1 MRLRHV
7 LFAAASP
14 FCLLAGAA
22 QAETT
27 ISTTVA
33 TPVAT
38 ATAASG
44 ARDDIKIT
52 SAGTVQPT
60 SAGAAV
66 TLNSNNTVTNEG
78 TIKFQNVNDATG
90 ILALGGM
97 TGGVRH
103 AGTITIDESTEIKDA
118 DGDGDMDGPFA
129 TGARRYGIRVTG
141 PGNFHGDVVQSG
153 GSITIEGNDSAGISV
168 ETAID
173 GSVRTAGAI
182 AVTGANTYGVH
193 TTSTVGGDVAIL
205 SATSVQGQGAVAV
218 ATDDNIGGKLVL
230 GNAITATGFRYTTR
244 GADAAVAKLDADD
257 LLIGGPA
264 VRVRGDV
271 FGGVVVDA
279 PPANLDP
286 NNADEDGDGVADAS
300 ETTGAITSIGSAPA
314 ILIGSESR
322 GVRLGFT
329 GTGANAYGLNI
340 KGSAQALGIYDGVS
354 ATAVQLGGLGGN
366 VTVDGGVRV
375 SGAVSATAVK
385 AGAVGLHLG
394 SGASTPKILV
404 DGGSIKAAAT
414 ATDAVDVRAVRIDA
428 GAGVS
433 YLGNS
438 GDISAVITGTKG
450 SATAILDSSGSLGL
464 IENVKTILAGFSS
477 SETSPTITGK
487 AIALDLRA
495 NTAGVTV
502 RQGAN
507 ASTSVTPAIV
517 GDVMFGSGAA
527 RLELLAGTLDGA
539 VAFGS
544 GADALVIDGGAK
556 MTGAL
561 TDAGGGLTVNIA
573 KGRLTA
579 TNAGAINLTSLTLG
593 STGEL
598 VLTADPAAGKAT
610 TLNVAGSA
618 NLATGSKVG
627 LRFASK
633 LSEPTTITLIKAGAL
648 TAGTLDQ
655 SLLGSTPW
663 LYKSELRVDQ
673 ANNSLLADVRRRTAL
688 EAGLN
693 AAEAAAYDAVFANF
707 DRDATVRDAL
717 LGKTDET
724 GFAGLYDQFLPD
736 FTGSLFHTLAA
747 ASDATNRAI
756 DEGDGQLNGDGLRVW
771 TQEIAF
777 LVKRDLDRTTNY
789 DADGFGLAG
798 GIEAPYT
805 GIGTLGLM
813 TSFVNVN
820 VDDAFAS
827 AAESLGGQVYSA
839 GVYWRDTAGGLTANL
854 GLNGGY
860 ATLKS
865 TRVVSDPTAGLNKET
880 KSDWSGLTFAAHA
893 GLSYLL
899 DLGRIYLKPQAT
911 ADYFMLKEDGR
922 TESGG
927 GGAIDLSIDE
937 RSSNQLSAF
946 AGLTLGARF
955 GEESAFVWIP
965 ELTAG
970 WRQATGDGVDVTTAR
985 FVAGGPAFSLAA
997 PDLSGGGPV
1006 VRLAL
1011 RGQGQY
1017 FDFALEGGGEYR
1029 EDYEAYDGRVVVRFL
1044 F

>member
-7 LFAAASP
+7 LLAAASP
-14 FCLLAGAA
+14 LCLMAGAA
-22 QAETT
+22 QAETV

-38 ATAASG
+38 ATAANG
-44 ARDDIKIT
+44 ARDDIKIST
-52 SAGTVQPT
+52 AGTIQPT
-60 SAGAAV
+60 APGAAV
-66 TLNSNNTVTNEG
+66 TLNSDNKVINEG
-78 TIKFQNVNDATG
+78 AIKFQNVSDATG
-90 ILALGGM
+90 ILVIGGT
-97 TGGVRH
+97 TGSVKQ
-103 AGTITIDESTEIKDA
+103 AGTIVIDESTEIKDT
-118 DGDGDMDGPFA
+118 DGDGDLDGPFA
-129 TGARRYGIRVTG
+129 TGAGRYGIRVTG
-141 PGNFHGDVVQSG
+141 PAAFHGDVTQSG
-153 GSITIEGNDSAGISV
+153 GSISIEGADSAGISV

-173 GSVRTAGAI
+173 GSVRTVGAI
-182 AVTGANTYGVH
+182 TVTGDRSYGVH
-193 TTSTVGGDVAIL
+193 TAGTVGGDVAIH
-205 SATSVQGQGAVAV
+205 SAVTVQGAGNVAV
-218 ATDDNIGGKLVL
+218 ATDDNVGGKLVL
-230 GNAITATGFRYTTR
+230 GNAITATGFRYTQR
-244 GADAAVAKLDADD
+244 PADAAVAKLDADD

-271 FGGVVVDA
+271 FGGIVVDA
-279 PPANLDP
+279 PPADLNKDDP
-286 NNADEDGDGVADAS
+286 DEDKDGVPDAQ
-300 ETTGAITSIGSAPA
+300 ETTGAITSLGSAPA
-314 ILIGSESR
+314 ILVGSESR
-322 GVRLGFT
+322 GVRLGVG
-329 GTGANAYGLNI
+329 GTGSNAYGLNI
-340 KGSAQALGIYDGVS
+340 KGSVQGLGVYDGIS

-366 VTVDGGVRV
+366 VVVDGGVRV
-375 SGAVSATAVK
+375 SGTVNAAAAK
-385 AGAVGLHLG
+385 AGAIGLRLG
-394 SGASTPKILV
+394 SGVSTPKILV
-404 DGGSIKAAAT
+404 EGGAIKAAAS
-414 ATDAVDVRAVRIDA
+414 ASDAVDVRAVQIDA

-438 GDISAVITGTKG
+438 GDITAAITGTKG
-450 SATAILDSSGSLGL
+450 SATAILDSSGSLSL
-464 IENVKTILAGFSS
+464 IENVKTIGAGFSPADK
-477 SETSPTITGK
+477 TQAVTGK
-487 AIALDLRA
+487 AVALDLRA

-502 RQGAN
+502 RQGPN

-517 GDVMFGSGAA
+517 GDVLFGSGAA
-527 RLELLAGTLDGA
+527 RLELNAGTLDGA

-561 TDAGGGLTVNIA
+561 TDAGGGLTINVA

-579 TNAGAINLTSLTLG
+579 TNTDVINLTSLDLG
-593 STGEL
+593 ATGEL
-598 VLTADPAAGKAT
+598 VLTADPAAAKST
-610 TLNVAGSA
+610 SLNVAGAA
-618 NLATGSKVG
+618 NLASGSKVG
-627 LRFASK
+627 LRFTSK
-633 LSEPTTITLIKAGAL
+633 LDAPATFTLIKAGAL
-648 TAGTLDQ
+648 SAGTIDQ

-673 ANNSLLADVRRRTAL
+673 ANNSLLADVRRRTAS

-693 AAEAAAYDAVFANF
+693 QAEAAAYDAVFANF
-707 DRDATVRDAL
+707 DRDAGVRDTL
-717 LGKTDET
+717 LSKTDAA
-724 GFAGLYDQFLPD
+724 GFTKLYDQFLPD

-756 DEGDGQLNGDGLRVW
+756 DESDSQLNGDGLRVW

-777 LVKRDLDRTTNY
+777 LVKRDVDRTTKY

-827 AAESLGGQVYSA
+827 AAESLGGQVFSA

-860 ATLKS
+860 ASLKS
-865 TRVVSDPTAGLNKET
+865 TRVLSDPAAGLNKEA
-880 KSDWSGLTFAAHA
+880 KSDWNGLTFAAHA

-899 DLGRIYLKPQAT
+899 EAGRFYFKPQAT

-922 TESGG
+922 AESGG
-927 GGAIDLSIDE
+927 GQAMDLSIDE

-946 AGLTLGARF
+946 AGVTLGARF

-970 WRQATGDGVDVTTAR
+970 WRQAAGDGVDVTTAR
-985 FVAGGPAFSLAA
+985 FVAGGPAFSMAA
-997 PDLSGGGPV
+997 PDLTGGGPV

-1017 FDFALEGGGEYR
+1017 FDFAVEGGGEVR
-1029 EDYEAYDGRVVVRFL
+1029 DDYEAYDGRVVVRFL

>member
-7 LFAAASP
+7 LLAATSP
-14 FCLLAGAA
+14 LCLLAGAA
-22 QAETT
+22 QAETV

-44 ARDDIKIT
+44 APDDVKIST
-52 SAGTVQPT
+52 AGTIQPT

-78 TIKFQNVNDATG
+78 TIKFSDVNDATG
-90 ILALGGM
+90 ILGLGGV
-97 TGGVRH
+97 TGTIKH
-103 AGTITIDESTEIKDA
+103 AGTITIDETTEIKDS
-118 DGDGDMDGPFA
+118 DGDGDLDGPFA
-129 TGARRYGIRVTG
+129 TGARRYGVRVTG
-141 PGNFHGDVVQSG
+141 PGAFHGDVIQSG
-153 GSITIEGNDSAGISV
+153 GSITIEGNDSAGVSI

-182 AVTGANTYGVH
+182 AVTGSNVYGVH
-193 TTSTVGGDVAIL
+193 TASTVGGDVAIR
-205 SATSVQGQGAVAV
+205 SSTAVQGEGAVAV
-218 ATDDNIGGKLVL
+218 AADDNIGGKLIL
-230 GNAITATGFRYTTR
+230 GGAISSTGFRYTSR
-244 GADAAVAKLDADD
+244 GTDAAVAKLDADD

-279 PPANLDP
+279 PPADLDK

-300 ETTGAITSIGSAPA
+300 QTAGAITSIGSAPA
-314 ILIGSESR
+314 MLIGSDAR
-322 GVRLGFT
+322 AIQLGVG
-329 GTGANAYGLNI
+329 GTGVSAYGLNI
-340 KGSAQALGIYDGVS
+340 KGSVQALGIYDGIS
-354 ATAVQLGGLGGN
+354 ATAVQLGGLGGG
-366 VTVDGGVRV
+366 VTIDGGMRV
-375 SGAVSATAVK
+375 AGTVSAAAAQADATGLK
-385 AGAVGLHLG
+385 LGAGV
-394 SGASTPKILV
+394 STPQIRV
-404 DGGSIKAAAT
+404 EGGSVKAAAT
-414 ATDAVDVRAVRIDA
+414 ATDAVNVRAVQIDS

-438 GDISAVITGTKG
+438 GDITATITGTKG
-450 SATAILDSSGSLGL
+450 AATAIFDASGSLSL
-464 IENVKTILAGFSS
+464 IENVKTIAAGFS
-477 SETSPTITGK
+477 TSDTATGT
-487 AIALDLRA
+487 AVAMDLRA
-495 NTAGVTV
+495 NTSGVTV

-507 ASTSVTPAIV
+507 ASDTITPIIV
-517 GDVMFGSGAA
+517 GDVLFGSGPA
-527 RLELLAGTLDGA
+527 RLELLAGTMDGA
-539 VAFGS
+539 AAFGS

-556 MTGAL
+556 LTGAV

-579 TNAGAINLTSLTLG
+579 TNVDAINLTSLSLG
-593 STGEL
+593 TSGEL
-598 VLTADPAAGKAT
+598 VLTADPAAGKST
-610 TLNVAGSA
+610 SLNVAGA
-618 NLATGSKVG
+618 ADLATGSKVG
-627 LRFASK
+627 LRFTSK
-633 LSEPTTITLIKAGAL
+633 LNEPATFTLIKAGVL
-648 TAGTLDQ
+648 TAGTIDQ
-655 SLLGSTPW
+655 SLLGTTPW

-673 ANNSLLADVRRRTAL
+673 ANNSLLADVSRRTAA

-693 AAEAAAYDAVFANF
+693 SAEAAAYDAVFDNF
-707 DRDATVRDAL
+707 DRDDTVRGAL
-717 LGKTDET
+717 LGKTDEAS
-724 GFAGLYDQFLPD
+724 FASLYDQFLPD

-756 DEGDGQLNGDGLRVW
+756 DESDGQLNGEGLRVW

-777 LVKRDLDRTTNY
+777 LVKRDVDRTTNY
-789 DADGFGLAG
+789 DADGFGLTG

-865 TRVVSDPTAGLNKET
+865 TRVLSDPDAGLNKQA

-899 DLGRIYLKPQAT
+899 DLGRFYLKPQAS

-927 GGAIDLSIDE
+927 GEAMDLSIDE

-970 WRQATGDGVDVTTAR
+970 WRQAAGDGVDVTTAR

-1029 EDYEAYDGRVVVRFL
+1029 DDYEAYDGRVVVRFL

>member
-14 FCLLAGAA
+14 LCLLAGAA
-22 QAETT
+22 QAETV

-38 ATAASG
+38 ATAANG
-44 ARDDIKIT
+44 ARDDVKIST
-52 SAGTVQPT
+52 AGTIQPT

-78 TIKFQNVNDATG
+78 TIKFSNVNDATG
-90 ILALGGM
+90 ILGLGGM
-97 TGGVRH
+97 TGTIKH
-103 AGTITIDESTEIKDA
+103 AGTMTIDETTEIKDT
-118 DGDGDMDGPFA
+118 DGDGDLDGPFA

-141 PGNFHGDVVQSG
+141 PGAFHGDVIQSG

-173 GSVRTAGAI
+173 GSIRTAGAI
-182 AVTGANTYGVH
+182 AVTGSNGFGVH
-193 TTSTVGGDVAIL
+193 SASTVGGDVAIR
-205 SATSVQGQGAVAV
+205 SSVVAQGEGAVAV
-218 ATDDNIGGKLVL
+218 ATDDNIGGKLIL
-230 GNAITATGFRYTTR
+230 GGAISSTGFRYTSR
-244 GADAAVAKLDADD
+244 GTDAAVAKLDADD

-279 PPANLDP
+279 APADNDK

-300 ETTGAITSIGSAPA
+300 QTAGAVTSLGSAPA
-314 ILIGSESR
+314 MLIGSDTR
-322 GVRLGFT
+322 AIRLGVG
-329 GTGANAYGLNI
+329 GTGVSAYGLNI
-340 KGSAQALGIYDGVS
+340 KGSAQALGIYDGIS
-354 ATAVQLGGLGGN
+354 ATAVQLGGLGGG
-366 VTVDGGVRV
+366 VTIDGGVRV

-385 AGAVGLHLG
+385 AGATGLRLG
-394 SGASTPKILV
+394 AGVSTPKILV
-404 DGGSIKAAAT
+404 EGGSIKAGST
-414 ATDAVDVRAVRIDA
+414 ATEAVDVRAVQIDA

-438 GDISAVITGTKG
+438 GDITASITGTKG
-450 SATAILDSSGSLGL
+450 SATAILDASGSLSL
-464 IENVKTILAGFSS
+464 IENVKTIAAGFSTT
-477 SETSPTITGK
+477 ETIAGK
-487 AIALDLRA
+487 ATAIDLRA
-495 NTAGVTV
+495 NTSGVTV

-517 GDVMFGSGAA
+517 GDVLFGSGPA
-527 RLELLAGTLDGA
+527 RLELLAGTMVGA

-544 GADALVIDGGAK
+544 GADALVIDGGATL
-556 MTGAL
+556 TGAV
-561 TDAGGGLTVNIA
+561 TDAGGGLTMNIA

-579 TNAGAINLTSLTLG
+579 TNVDTLNLTSLTLG

-598 VLTADPAAGKAT
+598 VLTADAAGGKST
-610 TLNVAGSA
+610 SLNVAGAA

-633 LSEPTTITLIKAGAL
+633 LSEPTTFTLIKAGTL
-648 TAGTLDQ
+648 TAGTIDQ
-655 SLLGSTPW
+655 SLLGTTPW

-673 ANNSLLADVRRRTAL
+673 ANNALLADVRRRTAS

-693 AAEAAAYDAVFANF
+693 SAEAAAYDAVFANF

-717 LGKTDET
+717 LGKTDGT

-756 DEGDGQLNGDGLRVW
+756 DENDGELNGDGLRVW

-777 LVKRDLDRTTNY
+777 LVKRDVDRTTNY

-860 ATLKS
+860 ASLKS
-865 TRVVSDPTAGLNKET
+865 TRVLSDPAAGLNKQA

-893 GLSYLL
+893 GLSYLF
-899 DLGRIYLKPQAT
+899 DLGRFYFKPQAN

-927 GGAIDLSIDE
+927 GAAMDLSIDE

-946 AGLTLGARF
+946 AGVTLGARF
-955 GEESAFVWIP
+955 GEESAFVWKP

-970 WRQATGDGVDVTTAR
+970 WRQAAGDGVDVTTAR
-985 FVAGGPAFSLAA
+985 FVAGGPAFGLAA

-1029 EDYEAYDGRVVVRFL
+1029 DDYEAYDGRVVVRFL